1 MSEIKF
7 LSDYLGLCALYTWFF
22 IEIVW
27 STATH
32 WISVFLLMGMLEP
45 MATNLFPILDIT
57 TILQFAML
65 QDLQSGLGFEILTIL
80 V

>member
-1 MSEIKF
+1 
-7 LSDYLGLCALYTWFF
+7 
-22 IEIVW
+22 
-27 STATH
+27 
-32 WISVFLLMGMLEP
+32 MGMLEP